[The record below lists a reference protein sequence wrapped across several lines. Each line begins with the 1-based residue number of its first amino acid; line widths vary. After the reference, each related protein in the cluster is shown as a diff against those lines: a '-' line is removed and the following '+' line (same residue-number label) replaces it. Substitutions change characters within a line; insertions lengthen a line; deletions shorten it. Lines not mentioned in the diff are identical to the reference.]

1 MDLFFLALFLF
12 FGKERHA
19 HIVRLPQAFYKHLI
33 DIGLY
38 FHLLVTCFTCFHN
51 FTFYPKSVIRAGVST
66 ISNDRH

>member
-1 MDLFFLALFLF
+1 MDLFFLAFFLF

-19 HIVRLPQAFYKHLI
+19 HIVRLPQAFHKHLI

-51 FTFYPKSVIRAGVST
+51 FTFYLIPLFNSATVPAMP
-66 ISNDRH
+66 